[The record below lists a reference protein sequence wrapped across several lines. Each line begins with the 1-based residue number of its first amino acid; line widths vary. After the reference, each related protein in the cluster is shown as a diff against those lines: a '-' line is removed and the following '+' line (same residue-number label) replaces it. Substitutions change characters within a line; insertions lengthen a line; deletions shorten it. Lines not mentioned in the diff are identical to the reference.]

1 MSRFVPIKNNSFMNN
16 KSKFLSIILLALVF
30 SCAKNPFTGER
41 TMALVPNSQIFPTA
55 FQQYNQ
61 FLSEN
66 KVITG
71 TADAKRIETIGM
83 KIKTASERWLNAN
96 GHSEYLQ
103 GYEWEYKLVDSK
115 EVNAWCMPGGK
126 IVFYTGILPICKDDA
141 GIAAVMGHEVAHALA
156 NHGQQRMSA
165 GLIQQLGAVGTQVAV
180 GNKDPQTQALIMQA
194 YGVGSQVGGMLPFSR
209 KHETEA
215 DRIGL
220 ILMAIAGYD
229 PINAVYVWERMSAA
243 SGGQAPPEILSTHPS
258 NESRIKDLTALVPQ
272 AKAEAAKF
280 GVVFK

>member
-1 MSRFVPIKNNSFMNN
+1 MNL
-16 KSKFLSIILLALVF
+16 KFKILTIAILALVF
-30 SCAKNPFTGER
+30 SCAKNPFTGKS
-41 TMALVPNSQIFPTA
+41 TMALVPNSQIFPSA

-71 TADAKRIETIGM
+71 TTDAKRIETIGS
-83 KIKTASERWLNAN
+83 KIKTASERWLTAHNQAD
-96 GHSEYLQ
+96 YLKD
-103 GYEWEYKLVDSK
+103 YAWEYKLVDSK

-165 GLIQQLGAVGTQVAV
+165 GLLQQLGAVGTQVAV

-209 KHETEA
+209 AHESEA
-215 DRIGL
+215 DMIGL
-220 ILMAIAGYD
+220 TLMAIAGYD
-229 PINAVYVWERMSAA
+229 PINAVKVWERMSAN

-258 NESRIKDLTALVPQ
+258 NASRIKELTELIPK

-280 GVVFK
+280 GVTFK

>member
-1 MSRFVPIKNNSFMNN
+1 MNN

-66 KVITG
+66 KVVTG

-258 NESRIKDLTALVPQ
+258 NASRIKDLTALVPQ

>member
-1 MSRFVPIKNNSFMNN
+1 MNF
-16 KSKFLSIILLALVF
+16 KFKFIAFAILVLVV

-41 TMALVPNSQIFPTA
+41 TMAFVPNSQIFPSA

-66 KVITG
+66 KVIIG
-71 TADAKRIETIGM
+71 TTDAKRIESIGT
-83 KIKTASERWLNAN
+83 KIKTASEKWLVAN
-96 GHSEYLQ
+96 NHVDYLE
-103 GYEWEYKLVDSK
+103 GYAWEYKLIDSK

-165 GLIQQLGAVGTQVAV
+165 GLLQQLGALGTQIAI
-180 GNKDPQTQALIMQA
+180 GNEDPQTQALIMQA
-194 YGVGSQVGGMLPFSR
+194 YGVGTQLGGMLPFSR
-209 KHETEA
+209 EHESEA
-215 DRIGL
+215 DMIGL
-220 ILMAIAGYD
+220 TLMAIAGYD
-229 PINAVYVWERMSAA
+229 PINAVRVWERMSAN

-258 NESRIKDLTALVPQ
+258 NETRIKELTALVPQ
-272 AKAEAAKF
+272 AKTEAAKF
-280 GVVFK
+280 GVTFK